1 MKKSCNMGIVNET
14 ILRRMLNANKKMFP
28 NGIPECGADALRM
41 TLCSHN
47 IKS

>member
-1 MKKSCNMGIVNET
+1 MKESYNAGLVSESALK
-14 ILRRMLNANKKMFP
+14 RMLSANKKQFP
-28 NGIPECGADALRM
+28 NGIPEHGTDALRM

>member
-1 MKKSCNMGIVNET
+1 MKESYNTGLISESVLK
-14 ILRRMLNANKKMFP
+14 RMLSANNKQFP
-28 NGIPECGADALRM
+28 NGIPEHGADALRM

>member
-1 MKKSCNMGIVNET
+1 MKESYNAGLISESVLK
-14 ILRRMLNANKKMFP
+14 RMLNANNKQFP
-28 NGIPECGADALRM
+28 NGIPEHGADALRM